1 MLAIG
6 IALLLAQDPAV
17 LSSQAAAAMRAQKFD
32 EAESLYRKLAA
43 LQPANAMWR
52 MNLGLAL
59 YSAGQYEKSV
69 PELEAFHKSKPEPGP
84 THLVLGTALLKLGK
98 SCPAVTPLET
108 AARWNK
114 ERSTPPLADAYY
126 GCKRFALAA
135 RAYESAGP
143 QSARRAAQCYWQ
155 ARQYPDAKR
164 LYVGLEQS
172 HANDAEFQYEFGDTL
187 ARTDGPEAGLP
198 HLRRAVDANPSLI
211 AARGELGKALLA
223 AGDAVSAVPHLEA
236 AAASDP
242 VLLLPLSRAYRGA
255 GRAADAER
263 AQQRYRQQM
272 GAK

>member
-1 MLAIG
+1 MLAI
-6 IALLLAQDPAV
+6 ALALMLAQDPAAI
-17 LSSQAAAAMRAQKFD
+17 SSQAAAAMRAQRFD

-114 ERSTPPLADAYY
+114 ERSTPTLADAYY
-126 GCKRFALAA
+126 GCKRYALAA
-135 RAYESAGP
+135 RAYEAAGP
-143 QSARRAAQCYWQ
+143 QSTRRAAQCYWQ
-155 ARQYPDAKR
+155 ARLYPDAKR
-164 LYVGLEQS
+164 LYFSLEKS
-172 HANDAEFQYEFGDTL
+172 HGNDPEFQYEFGDTL
-187 ARTDGPEAGLP
+187 ARIDGPEAGLP
-198 HLRRAVDANPSLI
+198 YLRRAVEAKPTLI

-223 AGDAVSAVPHLEA
+223 TGDAVSAVPHLEA
-236 AAASDP
+236 ASAADP

-255 GRAADAER
+255 GRAADADR
-263 AQQRYRQQM
+263 AQQQYRRQM
-272 GAK
+272 GTK